1 MIDRRYGKATLAL
14 MLMLILLLTGCA
26 SIADPIQQSPA
37 PTPVVTPTPE
47 PTPTPA
53 PVPTE
58 SSVPAVVEA
67 AAPAVTGDSLIP
79 VDIPDDLP
87 VVEVST
93 TDELLNAIASDTVIR
108 LAEGEYNLT
117 QAGSYGQ
124 LTENDALF
132 WESGFDG
139 YQLIISQLQNLYLV
153 GSGSGNCRILTDPRY
168 ATVLN
173 FRDCET
179 IGLQGLTVGHSHG
192 MGYCCGGVLG
202 FINCRDVL
210 VDACDLYGCGTVGIT
225 ANGCRS
231 VTANRT
237 VIRECSYGGIEA
249 YSSRNVIF
257 LDGKIVNC
265 GFDPDEKDRG
275 SGFNLIHA
283 DTCVNFAVI
292 NSEIGGNA
300 VESLFSSYSSVNYRV
315 LGCNIHDNSIGGE
328 YQFGGAFSVRGKPV
342 TVSGSS
348 FVGNTL
354 SVPFVQVVDSSVAN
368 PVADANANPLD
379 LESMETMPCVIL
391 PADQVSELMAE
402 FSQSF
407 SGSGS
412 GESVSA
418 DEWNEVHVSSVDEFL
433 AAIGNHTI
441 IHVDADLLDLSTA
454 TGYGSDSGDYYYWT
468 ENYDGPGLVITGVE
482 GLLILGQGKD
492 KTLLQVTPRYS
503 DVLYFDSCSDVTVGD
518 LTAGHQKDLPGECAG
533 DVFEFIFCNEVKI
546 QNCGLFGCG
555 VNAIYASQCNNFTI
569 SDTEM
574 YECSQFGAQLM
585 NCSVFNFERCSIH
598 DCESNSIVV
607 TDSDNIF
614 WDDRLLEP
622 GDNRM

>member
-1 MIDRRYGKATLAL
+1 MLAL
-14 MLMLILLLTGCA
+14 MLTLILLLTGCA

-37 PTPVVTPTPE
+37 PTPVVTR
-47 PTPTPA
+47 TPA
-53 PVPTE
+53 PVPAPSPEPTE
-58 SSVPAVVEA
+58 ASVPAVVEA
-67 AAPAVTGDSLIP
+67 TAPAVTGDSLIP

-93 TDELLNAIASDTVIR
+93 IDELLDAIASDTVVR
-108 LAEGEYNLT
+108 LADGEYNLT

-124 LTENDALF
+124 LTDHDALF
-132 WESGFDG
+132 WESGYDG
-139 YQLIISQLQNLYLV
+139 YQLAIRHLQNLYLV

-173 FRDCET
+173 FRECET
-179 IGLQGLTVGHSHG
+179 VVLQGLTVGHSDG
-192 MGYCCGGVLG
+192 MGYCSGGVLG
-202 FINCRDVL
+202 FDNCRDVL

-249 YSSRNVIF
+249 HSSRNVMF

-265 GFDPDEKDRG
+265 GFNLDKNDRG

-283 DTCVNFAVI
+283 DTCVNFAVV
-292 NSEIGGNA
+292 NSEIGGND
-300 VESLFSSYSSVNYRV
+300 VETLFSSYSTVNYRI
-315 LGCNIHDNSIGGE
+315 LGCDIHDNSVGGE
-328 YQFGGAFSVRGKPV
+328 YQFGGAFTIQGKPV

-354 SVPFVQVVDSSVAN
+354 SVPFIKVLESSAAA

-379 LESMETMPCVIL
+379 LESMETMPRVIL

-402 FSQSF
+402 FSQSA

-412 GESVSA
+412 EEPVSVG
-418 DEWNEVHVSSVDEFL
+418 EWNEIHVSNVDEFL
-433 AAIGNHTI
+433 AAIGNQTI
-441 IHVDADLLDLSTA
+441 IHIDADLLDLSTA
-454 TGYGSDSGDYYYWT
+454 SGYGSDSGDYYYWA

-482 GLLILGQGKD
+482 DLCILGQGKE
-492 KTLLQVTPRYS
+492 KTLIQVTPRYS
-503 DVLYFDSCSDVTVGD
+503 DVLYFDSCNNVTVGE

-533 DVFEFIFCNEVKI
+533 DVFEFIFCNEIKI

-555 VNAIYASQCNNFTI
+555 VNAIYAQQCNDFSI

-574 YECSQFGAQLM
+574 YECSQFGAQLL
-585 NCSVFNFERCSIH
+585 NCSNFNFERCSIH

-607 TDSDNIF
+607 NGGDRVF
-614 WDDRLLEP
+614 WDGQLLVDEI
-622 GDNRM
+622 NQL